1 MVSFVKTLLAAG
13 ADVNVKDKNGKTAL
27 KLAKEAGNTKIVEL
41 LKQAGAKEIP
51 QTASVSAKNDITALK
66 NRIDADLKAPMIK
79 QIKEGKGKTVLPKDE
94 NGQPFPW
101 HTLLSEEHKENAR
114 ELKKWITSGKNVT
127 QQKLKEAFLEACRDK
142 NQYAVK
148 VLLDADIEVS
158 KEELE
163 QIIMDKVLYSDNPAD
178 ESDKDTSEVMELL
191 LNAGATANGRALK
204 RASNLG
210 FTEVVKTLLASGISD
225 KEAISEALLYP
236 NEYNAGDT
244 AEIVKALL
252 AAGAD
257 PNVKNKREGYSAL
270 WWVAVFMPNAE
281 AVEAL
286 LQAGANPSTVSEE
299 GKTILQLTKDKEIV
313 QLLKQVGAKE

>member
-1 MVSFVKTLLAAG
+1 MRKFLLGSIILLTLSACNTDKDTEGITFDKAKQGINLSSPTQVAETEKT
-13 ADVNVKDKNGKTAL
+13 VVPNN
-27 KLAKEAGNTKIVEL
+27 
-41 LKQAGAKEIP
+41 
-51 QTASVSAKNDITALK
+51 ITELK

-79 QIKEGKGKTVLPKDE
+79 QIKEGKGNMLPVDE
-94 NGQPFPW
+94 NGKPFPW
-101 HTLLSEEHKENAR
+101 HTLLSEEHKEEAR
-114 ELKKWITSGKNVT
+114 ELKKWITSSGKNVT

-148 VLLDADIEVS
+148 VLLDAGIDVS

-163 QIIMDKVLYSDNPAD
+163 QIIVDKVLYSDNSAE
-178 ESDKDTSEVMELL
+178 ESDKDISEVMELL

-204 RASNLG
+204 EASNLG

-257 PNVKNKREGYSAL
+257 PNVKHKQEGYSAL
-270 WWVAVFMPNAE
+270 WWVSVFMPDAE

-286 LQAGANPSTVSEE
+286 LAAGAEPNTTDEE
-299 GKTILQLTKDKEIV
+299 GKTILQLTKNEEIV
-313 QLLKQVGAKE
+313 QLLKSYGAKE